1 MCGTRKVIHSSKL
14 DSSTKVTVHTKATHS
29 LPKSGP
35 KVSKSIM
42 PEIRFEFD
50 WVDSD
55 GIKGPELSTTWAAL
69 QIVAR
74 DSVITRILDGRSKSV
89 RDFIFVPLYP
99 LAEWLATHW
108 WFFATEYPN
117 PSKLGDPEFRHRH
130 SLNSSREGYAFPDL
144 HVTSSGT
151 RTFLAWGSGAPKWS
165 KVEFLD
171 QGYASLN
178 SAEFRQACSDLID
191 SVIRRL
197 ESSGIENSYLQEE
210 WAAIQSTELDEE
222 ELKFCESAAAL
233 GWDPYDLKDSQRDDL
248 LSLGNALGELTDETV
263 QVVNPSDIRDQ
274 TSAIVSAIGISKQ
287 NRVPIGHLNSKQEPF
302 DLNYLGISPWQVG
315 YERARKFRQQLRLD
329 GLPIPAIPILAKV
342 LDLNLEL
349 VNEVTNPVQVLSK
362 TPLVDGVVTLNDDQ
376 SACFAFRQFSDTGKK
391 FGLCRALAEV
401 LSPVQS
407 GALLTQSHSER
418 QQLNRAFAAEFLAP
432 SDSLRQKVTRQIV
445 DDEEIDDL
453 ADEFGV
459 SPFVIKHQIENHRIG
474 YLAEP
479 ERG

>member
-1 MCGTRKVIHSSKL
+1 
-14 DSSTKVTVHTKATHS
+14 
-29 LPKSGP
+29 
-35 KVSKSIM
+35 M
-42 PEIRFEFD
+42 PEVRFEFD

-55 GIKGPELSTTWAAL
+55 GINGPELSTTWAAL

-74 DSVITRILDGRSKSV
+74 DSVITRILDRRSKSV

-108 WFFATEYPN
+108 WFLANDYPN
-117 PSKLGDPEFRHRH
+117 SNKLNDPEFRHRH
-130 SLNSSREGYAFPDL
+130 SLNSSSEGYAFPDVQ
-144 HVTSSGT
+144 VTSSGT
-151 RTFLAWGSGAPKWS
+151 RTLLVWTSGAPKWS

-171 QGYASLN
+171 QGYASIN

-222 ELKFCESAAAL
+222 ELEFCESAAGL
-233 GWDPYDLKDSQRDDL
+233 GWDPYDLDYSQRDDL
-248 LSLGNALGELTDETV
+248 LSLSKALGELTSEAV
-263 QVVNPSDIRDQ
+263 QVVNPSNICDQ
-274 TSAIVSAIGISKQ
+274 SSAIVSAIEASKKK
-287 NRVPIGHLNSKQEPF
+287 RLPIGHLNSKRENVAVSF
-302 DLNYLGISPWQVG
+302 LGNSPWQVG
-315 YERARKFRQQLRLD
+315 YERARNFRKRLRLD
-329 GLPIPAIPILAKV
+329 GVPIRDIPNLAKV
-342 LDLNLEL
+342 LDLNLEI
-349 VNEVTNPVQVLSK
+349 VNEVTNPVQGLSK
-362 TPLVDGVVTLNDDQ
+362 TPLIDGVVMLNDDQ
-376 SACFAFRQFSDTGKK
+376 SASLAFRQFSDTGKK

-401 LSPVQS
+401 LLPFQS

-418 QQLNRAFAAEFLAP
+418 QQINRAFAAEFLAP
-432 SDSLRQKVTRQIV
+432 ADSIRHKVTRQVV

-474 YLAEP
+474 KLAEP
-479 ERG
+479 QRA